1 MQGKEL
7 IIKILDLLVE
17 MAEHCVNKEKTTD
30 KSKCVDCA
38 LSWNFSIYNCGCF
51 LVELVDNNDKF
62 MDELIN
68 LCKLHNIDYIDKLNK
83 VASIFT
89 TESE

>member
-38 LSWNFSIYNCGCF
+38 LSWNFNIRDCGCF

-68 LCKLHNIDYIDKLNK
+68 LCKLHDIEYKDKLNK
-83 VASIFT
+83 VANIFV